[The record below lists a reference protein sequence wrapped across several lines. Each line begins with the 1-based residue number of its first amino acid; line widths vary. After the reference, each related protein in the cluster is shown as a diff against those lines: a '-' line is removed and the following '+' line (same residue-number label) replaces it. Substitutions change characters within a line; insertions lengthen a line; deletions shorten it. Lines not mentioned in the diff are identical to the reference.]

1 MQSEFTRR
9 SVKLLSLFARNRA
22 DEARR
27 SAQSHVVTSLF
38 ALHATGVMIA
48 YPIRRGTGRTP
59 EGIKDMLKKV
69 SLVIACSAMLFLAVG
84 AKAAAWDRKTTVTF
98 NEAVELSGAVLPAGT
113 YVFRVIG
120 FGGTGNVVQVLNA
133 EENQVIT
140 TFTAVPSRTTTPY
153 ASTYIGLEER
163 PAGAPSAVREWFYPG
178 MNFGLEFPSR

>member
-1 MQSEFTRR
+1 
-9 SVKLLSLFARNRA
+9 
-22 DEARR
+22 
-27 SAQSHVVTSLF
+27 
-38 ALHATGVMIA
+38 MIA